1 MKLSYRIVLRLS
13 AVFLVVFTAWVI
25 AFYYVIVEEINDET
39 NDSLENYSEHVIR
52 NILSDNP
59 LPPAENDLNN
69 TYSIREITPQEAM
82 RFAHDIYYDEMV
94 YVKARREMEPCR
106 TMHTVF
112 GDGNGRY
119 YELKVSMPTIEK
131 RDLRE
136 TLLEFIIYLYI
147 LLLIVTIGVT
157 TWIIS
162 RSFRPLYRLIGW
174 IDRFRV
180 NEPVQELVMAKTD
193 VTEFRKLSEAMLRT
207 AHHNVEVFEQQ
218 KEFISHA
225 SHELQTPLAISRNKL
240 EMLLQ
245 DPSLNEQ
252 QLEQIYKAI
261 QSINH
266 IVQLNKTLLL
276 YSKIENHQFPEEES
290 IDVNELLH
298 NLAEE
303 YEAIF
308 ANRRIRIVWS
318 RSEPMVLSMN
328 PTLAKVL
335 LSNLLMNAYLHN
347 LERDGEIHID
357 LTSMHCSI
365 ANTGVKDALDETL
378 IFERFYHD
386 MKQAH
391 SSGLGLP
398 IARSICQLYGLRLT
412 YRFENGKHTFSI
424 GKEA

>member
-25 AFYYVIVEEINDET
+25 AFYYVIVDEINDET
-39 NDSLENYSEHVIR
+39 NDSLENYSEHIIR
-52 NILSDNP
+52 SILSGNP
-59 LPPAENDLNN
+59 LPSPETDLNN
-69 TYSIREITPQEAM
+69 TYFIREITPQEAM
-82 RFAHDIYYDEMV
+82 RFGSDIYYDEMV
-94 YVKARREMEPCR
+94 YVKARRELEPCR
-106 TMHTVF
+106 TMHTMF
-112 GDGNGRY
+112 GDGGGKY

-131 RDLRE
+131 RDLLE
-136 TLLEFIIYLYI
+136 TLLEFIIYLYV
-147 LLLIVTIGVT
+147 LLLIVTISVT

-162 RSFRPLYRLIGW
+162 RSFRPLYRLMKW

-180 NEPVQELVMAKTD
+180 NEPVEELPIAKTD
-193 VTEFRKLSEAMLRT
+193 VTEFRKLNEAMLRT
-207 AHHNVEVFEQQ
+207 ARHNVKVFEQQ

-266 IVQLNKTLLL
+266 IIQLNKTLLL
-276 YSKIENHQFPEEES
+276 YSKIENQQFPEVER
-290 IDVNELLH
+290 INFRELLR
-298 NLAEE
+298 NLTEE
-303 YEAIF
+303 YEEIF
-308 ANRRIRIVWS
+308 AHRDVRIVWHN
-318 RSEPMVLSMN
+318 SEAMEVSMN

-335 LSNLLMNAYLHN
+335 LSNLLKNAYLHN
-347 LERDGEIHID
+347 LEKGGEIHID
-357 LTSMHCSI
+357 LTSEQCSMS
-365 ANTGVKDALDETL
+365 NTGTSEALDGTL

-386 MKQAH
+386 MKQEH

-398 IARSICQLYGLRLT
+398 IASSICELYGLRLS
-412 YRFENGKHTFSI
+412 YRFEAGKHTFSI
-424 GKEA
+424 SKKG